1 MPGAGSTTVAMSAAS
16 VAAEGAPARS
26 RRILVGLDAS
36 DHANRALSEAV
47 RLAATGGGTVTG
59 IHAYAAK
66 LHDQRFRQME
76 GGLPERYREEGELER
91 QRRVHDSL
99 ITRGLG
105 IIGDSYHDA
114 AEKACAGAAVP
125 YRRLSP
131 EGKNYRRIAEAAAS
145 GEFDLVVLGAMG
157 LGAVPG
163 SSIGTVCERVT
174 RRAKIDV
181 LVIRDHHR
189 PLGDGPLVV
198 GIDGSP
204 QSYGALRTALEVGRY
219 LGVPVHAVAA
229 YDPYFHYVAFRRI
242 AGGLSEEAGR
252 VFRFKEQ
259 EQLHEEIIDD
269 GLAKIYRSHL
279 EIARAVA
286 REEGAEIE
294 IELLDGKPFQA
305 ISAYLSK
312 VRAGLLIVGKTG
324 VHADQDLDI
333 GGTSENLLRLAPCHV
348 WIGTTTHTPP
358 FDAVARETIVWS
370 AEAEEKIGRVPE
382 TVRNMVRM
390 VILRYAQEQGHTVIT
405 STLVEEATA
414 RFCPGHGKARAET
427 HDMPWSEGASAMLAA
442 EAPGPAGGDIRLRA
456 EKRARREG
464 AAEVSVEHVRPFL
477 AAAKDAPRLEWCA
490 AALARL
496 ARVPEMGRE
505 PVRQRAEARARQAG
519 QPEVSLA
526 TLEGAIEESRRIMQE
541 AMRAGGHP
549 PAPGSP
555 GGTNDP

>member
-1 MPGAGSTTVAMSAAS
+1 MATPAASLAAGSAPVAL
-16 VAAEGAPARS
+16 

-36 DHANRALSEAV
+36 DHANRALAEAA
-47 RLAATGGGTVTG
+47 RLAATAGGTVAG
-59 IHAYAAK
+59 IHAYAAR

-76 GGLPERYREEGELER
+76 GGLPQRYREEGELER
-91 QRRVHDSL
+91 QRQVHDSL

-114 AEKACAGAAVP
+114 AEQACGAAAVP

-131 EGKNYRRIAEAAAS
+131 EGKNYRRVAEATAS
-145 GEFDLVVLGAMG
+145 GEFDLVVLGALG

-174 RRAKIDV
+174 RRSPIDV
-181 LVIRDHHR
+181 LVIRDHRR

-204 QSYGALRTALEVGRY
+204 QSFGALRTALDVGRR

-242 AGGLSEEAGR
+242 AGGLSDEAGQI
-252 VFRFKEQ
+252 FRFKEQ
-259 EQLHEEIIDD
+259 ERLHEEIIDD

-294 IELLDGKPFQA
+294 VELLDGKPYQA
-305 ISAYLSK
+305 VVRYLAK
-312 VRAGLLIVGKTG
+312 VRASLLLVGKTG
-324 VHADQDLDI
+324 VHADPELDI
-333 GGTSENLLRLAPCHV
+333 GGTAENLLRLAPCHV
-348 WIGTTTHTPP
+348 WIGTTMHTPP

-370 AEAEEKIGRVPE
+370 AEAEQKIGRVPE

-390 VILRYAQEQGHTVIT
+390 VILRYAQEQGHTVVT
-405 STLVEEATA
+405 STLVDEATA
-414 RFCPGHGKARAET
+414 RFCPGHGSVRAEA
-427 HDMPWSEGASAMLAA
+427 HGMPWSEGANALLTA
-442 EAPGPAGGDIRLRA
+442 EAGGSTVADIRLRA

-464 AAEVSVEHVRPFL
+464 AGEVTAEHVRPFL
-477 AAAKDAPRLEWCA
+477 NAETGASPQWCA

-496 ARVPEMGRE
+496 SRVPEMGRE
-505 PVRQRAEARARQAG
+505 AVRQRADARARQAG
-519 QPEVSLA
+519 QSEVTLA
-526 TLEGAIEESRRIMQE
+526 TVEGAIEESRRIMQQ

-549 PAPGSP
+549 PTFRTHGEA
-555 GGTNDP
+555 NDP